1 MKAVIPQRHKF
12 IDDTKV
18 VVELPMNLAVLLLH
32 NFAIIPNAHVH
43 ISVIGLHKGD
53 AAESDAAESDDAAES
68 ERRVFYKEIDFAPF
82 THLQSCKLKAAK
94 AYGWIDE
101 KLKHDLELDQARE
114 LQFQAHAMTVTLRSK
129 KSKIWCVSKNISSV
143 LLSLPLVFHHVTCKL
158 LFAICRTEDT

>member
-43 ISVIGLHKGD
+43 ISVIGLHKG
-53 AAESDAAESDDAAES
+53 DAAES

-158 LFAICRTEDT
+158 LFAICRTEDK